1 MHMARIERIRQR
13 LENWALWRSRLDS
26 NSLGFHTVN
35 VLAVDVWG
43 RNSYNGSQIPHVE
56 QEAEETDQAVQE
68 MGQAKSHLRA
78 TVCDYYL
85 RDLGVSEIARNIGK
99 GPSTVHAQ
107 LGQADQF
114 IDRWLQEQQRI
125 REEREA
131 MARGR
136 EYMRRAGSFT
146 T

>member
-1 MHMARIERIRQR
+1 MARIERIRQR

-26 NSLGFHTVN
+26 NSLGYHTVN

-43 RNSYNGSQIPHVE
+43 RNSYNGSQIPHVQ
-56 QEAEETDQAVQE
+56 QEAEETDQAVQAME
-68 MGQAKSHLRA
+68 QAKAHLYD
-78 TVCDYYL
+78 TVYAYYL
-85 RDLGVSEIARNIGK
+85 QDLGVSSIARSLGK
-99 GPSTVHAQ
+99 GQSTVHAQ

-125 REEREA
+125 KEEREA
-131 MARGR
+131 LARGR